1 MAEPVWVAVRP
12 VWLWRLESPRVEVAG
27 PEGEAA
33 GVGRTAVSPVD
44 CETARTLTG
53 PTPPHPPLVLPLLAA
68 SQVHHTGGGL
78 WPGKSIHIRITSK
91 MNSLQE
97 QFFMNTLL
105 YRT

>member
-12 VWLWRLESPRVEVAG
+12 VWLRRLECPRVEVAG

-44 CETARTLTG
+44 CETARTLTR

-68 SQVHHTGGGL
+68 CQVHHTGGGL
-78 WPGKSIHIRITSK
+78 WPGKSIHIRITN
-91 MNSLQE
+91 MNSFKE
-97 QFFMNTLL
+97 KFFMNTLL